1 MIESVIRWSVTN
13 RVMVLLCAVM
23 LSIAGV
29 WAVKQTPVDAIPDLS
44 DVQVIVKVSYPGQSP
59 QVVED
64 QVTFPL
70 TSALMSV
77 PGATTV
83 RGYSFFGDAYI
94 YVIFDDDTDMYW
106 ARSRVLEYLSQAAP
120 TLPEGVTPQ
129 LGPDATGVGWVYI
142 YALQN
147 EASAKSPLDL
157 GELRSLQDWFLKY
170 ELQSVEG
177 VSEVATVG
185 GMVKQY
191 QVIVSPEKLRAFNI
205 MPSAIEQA
213 LKRGNR
219 ATGASV
225 IEMAEAEYMVT
236 AQNYIGQ
243 ISDIEAIPTGV
254 FENGVSINIGDVA
267 NVVEAPLM
275 RRGIAELNGEGEAV
289 GGIIVMRYSEN
300 AKATIDA
307 VKAKLASLSASLP
320 EGVTLVPVYDRSTL
334 IDNAVDTLFDKL
346 IEELIVVGL
355 VCLVFLFH
363 VRSSLVTMISLPIGI
378 LSAFIIMKLQGLN
391 ANIMSL
397 GGIAIAIGAMVDG
410 AIVVVENLHKHL
422 HQYASYEEAKG
433 TKSGSLSAQQ
443 RWKIVIQSTSEVGP
457 ALFFSLLIITVSFVP
472 VFALEAQEGRL
483 FSPLAYT
490 KTYAMAAAA
499 ALAITLVPV
508 LAGYFVRGTI
518 KSEQQNPINRLL
530 VGMYKPALN
539 LVLRFPRS
547 ALVGAMLV
555 LLSSLWP
562 LSHLGSEFMPE
573 LDEGDLMYMPTTYPG
588 VSIGKARELLQQTD
602 KLIATLPEVKSVFGK
617 VGRADTATDPAPL
630 TMIET
635 FIQLKP
641 KSQWRNGMTTQ
652 KLKDEL
658 NALVQFPG
666 LTNAWVMPI
675 KTRIDMLATGIKT
688 PVGIKVAGPKLEVI
702 EEIGQQIEQLLPN
715 VEHTTSVYAERVV
728 GGRYIDV
735 QVHRDKAAKYGMS
748 IDDVHNIIGNTIGGR
763 AITQSVEGRER
774 YPVSMR
780 FPQHYR
786 DTPEALAALP
796 FVTPSGVHTTL
807 GSVATIDVTKGPA
820 GIKSENAR
828 LNGWI
833 FIDIDD
839 SDLGGY
845 VERAK
850 AYLNDN
856 LVLPAGYSLSWA
868 GQFEYLARAKAKL
881 SVVIP
886 ITLAIICLL
895 LYMAFN
901 RLKDVLLI
909 LATLP
914 LALVGSI
921 WLLYGLNF
929 NLSVAVGV
937 GFIALAGVAVEI
949 GVIMLVYLNQHV
961 TQVSLA
967 DEGDAGVSVNSRIQA
982 AIVHA
987 ATMRLRPVLMTSF
1000 SIIIGLLPV
1009 LYATGTG
1016 SEVMQRIAA
1025 PMVGGMLS
1033 ALVLTLLVLP
1043 AAYYLLVRQRD

>member
-275 RRGIAELNGEGEAV
+275 RRGIAELNGEGETV

-363 VRSSLVTMISLPIGI
+363 VRSSLVAMISLPIGI

-547 ALVGAMLV
+547 ALVGAVLV

-641 KSQWRNGMTTQ
+641 KSQWRDGMTTQ

-688 PVGIKVAGPKLEVI
+688 PVGIKVAGPKLDVI

-715 VEHTTSVYAERVV
+715 VEHTASVYAERVV

-735 QVHRDKAAKYGMS
+735 QVHRDKAAMYGMR

-828 LNGWI
+828 LNGWV
-833 FIDIDD
+833 FIDIND

-850 AYLNDN
+850 AYLNEN